1 MSSKIHPVR
10 TVYLVLIA
18 ILLGV
23 CASLLSEVFYL
34 EVGPGY
40 VDKGFPMAWERVW
53 GGVTSIYDYAGLFI
67 DIVIWSSV
75 LFIIIF
81 VVFKYALGWKPS

>member
-1 MSSKIHPVR
+1 MAAKPRPVK
-10 TVYLVLIA
+10 TIYLLLIA

-23 CASLLSEVFYL
+23 FFSLLLEVFYL
-34 EVGPGY
+34 QAGPGY

-53 GGVTSIYDYAGLFI
+53 GGVTSIYDYVGLFL